1 MKARYRYRIYPTDL
15 QKTALAQLFGCVR
28 VVWNDTLA
36 FCIDTHQKGEKKP
49 NDNELVKRL
58 TQVKK
63 TEEKIWLNDVSS
75 VPLQQSVR
83 DLGVAYKNFF
93 SSCTGKRKGKKV
105 RPPKF
110 KSRKGKQTA
119 RFTDNAFKI
128 FPDKVELTKIGE
140 LEIVWSRPLP
150 SEPSSVTVIKDPAN
164 RYFLSFVVEINPP
177 KLPDNGKSIGVD
189 LGIIDFA
196 TLSTGEKIKSPK
208 PLKENI
214 KKLRKLQKSLSR
226 KQIGSKRREIAKLK
240 VARLHAQ
247 IKDIRDDFLHKLSTK
262 LIHENQVIVL
272 EDLNTAGLL
281 RNHKLARA
289 ISDLGWRSFRDMLAA
304 KAEMYG
310 REFRVI
316 DRWEPTSQRC
326 SCCNQIGGKKELKVR
341 EWTCLFC
348 GTTHDRD
355 INAAINILVASNP
368 ETKKTKGSKSRK
380 KKRCDPGSL
389 SPFRVTR
396 TKTVAAG
403 HSDTLNERGDDVRL
417 GTEQAIVREALNPSD
432 YRQLSLF

>member
-1 MKARYRYRIYPTDL
+1 MKARYRYRIYPTD
-15 QKTALAQLFGCVR
+15 QQVVSLAQLFGCCR

-36 FCIDTHQKGEKKP
+36 FCIDAYQKGEKKP
-49 NDNELVKRL
+49 SDVDLVKRL

-63 TEEKIWLNDVSS
+63 ESEKSWLNDVSA

-93 SSCTGKRKGKKV
+93 SSCKGNRKGKQI

-110 KSRKGKQTA
+110 KSKKGKQTA
-119 RFTDNAFKI
+119 RFTNNAFKI
-128 FPDKVELTKIGE
+128 LPDKVELTKVGE
-140 LEIVWSRPLP
+140 LEIVWSRSLP

-164 RYFLSFVVEINPP
+164 RYFLSFVVEIQPV

-214 KKLRKLQKSLSR
+214 KKLRRLQKSLSR

-247 IKDIRDDFLHKLSTK
+247 IKDTRDDFLHKLSTK

-272 EDLNTAGLL
+272 EDLNTSGLL
-281 RNHKLARA
+281 KNHKLARA

-310 REFRVI
+310 REFKII

-355 INAAINILVASNP
+355 INAAINILVASQTESLNL
-368 ETKKTKGSKSRK
+368 KVKVVKRK
-380 KKRCDPGSL
+380 KWR
-389 SPFRVTR
+389 R
-396 TKTVAAG
+396 
-403 HSDTLNERGDDVRL
+403 DTPTL
-417 GTEQAIVREALNPSD
+417 
-432 YRQLSLF
+432 